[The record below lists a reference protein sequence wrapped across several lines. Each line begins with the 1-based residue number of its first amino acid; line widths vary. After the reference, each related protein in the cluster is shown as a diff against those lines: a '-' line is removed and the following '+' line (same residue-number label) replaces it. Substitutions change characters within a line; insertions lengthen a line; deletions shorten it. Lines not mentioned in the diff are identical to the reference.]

1 MAEVAREPKKKT
13 KRYRALRM
21 NLYFLIVFLLFTAL
35 IFKLGIVQIV
45 EGDKHRQDAE
55 KANAKTAYY
64 PTPRGKMYDK
74 RNRVAVDNQVH
85 KFSINMNQCG
95 EIFCRFQF
103 VLCRGF

>member
-55 KANAKTAYY
+55 KANAK
-64 PTPRGKMYDK
+64 PPIIRHRGEKCMTSGTGW
-74 RNRVAVDNQVH
+74 RLITGCA
-85 KFSINMNQCG
+85 
-95 EIFCRFQF
+95 
-103 VLCRGF
+103 

>member
-55 KANAKTAYY
+55 GKCKNRLLSDTA
-64 PTPRGKMYDK
+64 GK
-74 RNRVAVDNQVH
+74 NV
-85 KFSINMNQCG
+85 
-95 EIFCRFQF
+95 
-103 VLCRGF
+103 